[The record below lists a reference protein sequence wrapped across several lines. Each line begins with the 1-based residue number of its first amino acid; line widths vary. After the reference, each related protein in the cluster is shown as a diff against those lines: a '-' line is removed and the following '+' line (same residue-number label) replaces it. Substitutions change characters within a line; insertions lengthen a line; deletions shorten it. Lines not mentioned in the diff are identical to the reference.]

1 MVARLH
7 LLPLIAMKKRLT
19 CRLLYLTAAFVS
31 ALSLLSTSS
40 ASSGTNGFSSNAF
53 RPAPKLSETMLWHS
67 PWQDELQFAFIT
79 QAVARARCEADQPPE
94 ALTTPNPWMDRGDD
108 TMRIVVSFIV
118 GTDGRVHSPFILESA
133 GTSRDQTVLQAVQ
146 SWRYRPAMCN
156 GVPTEVEA
164 KIAFSKH

>member
-1 MVARLH
+1 
-7 LLPLIAMKKRLT
+7 MKKSLT
-19 CRLLYLTAAFVS
+19 LRLLYLTLALTNVFGLLCNAAASVGK
-31 ALSLLSTSS
+31 ST
-40 ASSGTNGFSSNAF
+40 TSSNAF
-53 RPAPKLSETMLWHS
+53 RPALEPSETTLWHS

-94 ALTTPNPWMDRGDD
+94 ALTTPNPWMDRGDE

-133 GTSRDQTVLQAVQ
+133 GPSGDPTVLQAVQ

-164 KIAFSKH
+164 KIEFSKH